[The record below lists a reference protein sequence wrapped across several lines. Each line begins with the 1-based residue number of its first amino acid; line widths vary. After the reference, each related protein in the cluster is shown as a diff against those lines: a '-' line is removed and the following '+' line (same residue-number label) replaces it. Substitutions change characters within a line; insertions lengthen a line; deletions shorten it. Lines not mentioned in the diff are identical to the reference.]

1 MKRAMILL
9 YILLAFAILPSG
21 AQEVRV
27 MESLSMYSKILGS
40 EIKYSVC
47 LPANYYKVNKRY
59 PVVYMLHGLGGNESG
74 WLEYAGIGHVTDLAV
89 GNRQIIP
96 MIYIMPQGFSTYYVN
111 DYAQTYRYQDMFVHE
126 LIPYIDSV
134 YRTLGGRLRATIG
147 YSMGGFGALVL
158 PLEYPDLFTACVPL
172 SVSIRTDE
180 QYMTEESKDWN
191 EQWGRLFGGTN
202 TTGEARITDYYKKHS
217 PMHMLA
223 DSDTARWKGLKIYID
238 NGDDEQ
244 TLAYSNEV
252 LHYLLRE
259 KNIPHEYRVR
269 NGGHEFEYWRESLPN
284 GLRFISD
291 AVEGKP
297 YRGDAE
303 LKTNNRKRFPQASL
317 ELITVGQR
325 SFQAYFPRE
334 YNGTQRLYP
343 VIYVLGDLSPMETA
357 RIANAADRMMRN
369 DELPPFVMI
378 FLPETEQHLESD
390 IIPEVEKNYRV
401 RPGFRYRSL
410 FTTGKGAWALAY
422 ALNPERYTSCT
433 VMAPS
438 VEAGYFKKIT
448 AGVEAKK
455 IERTWFFFGSSD
467 KTPDYRASGDLHM
480 LFKDKNI
487 YHEYRVMQQTD
498 NDDWKTLF
506 LEEALRFTTKKM
518 HR

>member
-9 YILLAFAILPSG
+9 YVLLAFTALPSN
-21 AQEVRV
+21 AQQVRV

-47 LPANYYKVNKRY
+47 LPPNYYKENKKY

-74 WLEYAGIGHVTDLAV
+74 WLEYGRISRVADLNV
-89 GNRQIIP
+89 SNRQIIP

-111 DYAQTYRYQDMFVHE
+111 DYASTYRYQDMFVQE

-134 YRTLGGRLRATIG
+134 YRTLGGRARATIG

-158 PLEYPDLFTACVPL
+158 PLEYPELFTACVPL

-180 QYMTEESKDWN
+180 QYMTEDSNGWN
-191 EQWGRLFGGTN
+191 EQWGRLFGGVN
-202 TTGEARITDYYKKHS
+202 TTGQDRITAYYKKHS

-223 DSDTARWKGLKIYID
+223 DSDPSRWQGLRIYID

-244 TLAYSNEV
+244 TLAYSNEA
-252 LHYLLRE
+252 LHYLLCE

-269 NGGHEFEYWRESLPN
+269 DGGHEFEYWRESLPN
-284 GLRFISD
+284 GLCFISD
-291 AVEGKP
+291 AMEDKP
-297 YRGDAE
+297 YRGDLE
-303 LKTNNRKRFPQASL
+303 LKRINRSKNRHSL
-317 ELITVGQR
+317 LQPIVVGER
-325 SFQAYFPRE
+325 SLQAYFPGE
-334 YNGTQRLYP
+334 YNSTQRLYP
-343 VIYVLGDLSPMETA
+343 VIYVMGDLTLTEQTHF
-357 RIANAADRMMRN
+357 ANVADRMMLN

-378 FLPETEQHLESD
+378 FIPETEQYLESD
-390 IIPEVEKNYRV
+390 ILPEVEKRYRV

-410 FTTGKGAWALAY
+410 FTTGKGAWALAD
-422 ALNPERYTSCT
+422 ALKPEKYTSCT
-433 VMAPS
+433 VMEPS
-438 VEAGYFKKIT
+438 VEADYFKKIT
-448 AGVEAKK
+448 ENIAAKE

-467 KTPDYRASGDLHM
+467 KTPHYRASGDLHL

-487 YHEYRVMQQTD
+487 YHEYRVMQRTD

-506 LEEALRFTTKKM
+506 LEEAFKFTIRKI